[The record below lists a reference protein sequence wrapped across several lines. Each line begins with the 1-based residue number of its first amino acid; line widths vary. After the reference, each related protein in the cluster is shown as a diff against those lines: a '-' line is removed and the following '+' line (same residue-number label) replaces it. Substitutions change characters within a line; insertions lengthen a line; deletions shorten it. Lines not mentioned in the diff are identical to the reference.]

1 MKLRDLSPVLSA
13 VLILLT
19 SSACASA
26 QPPAQE
32 TKAGEEMKK
41 KESVPVGPVTREAV
55 EEASAEWV
63 QAEVEAQPD
72 AEAAQALAGV
82 EPGAE
87 VEVFL
92 GTWCGDSRREVPRL
106 WKAIDAAGAAGGSVP
121 FQIHYVGVDH
131 DKKEPAGALAD
142 NGIRY
147 LPTFIVRR
155 GGHEVGRIVETSP
168 HGIEHDLLAL
178 LTGQAKGVLATRED
192 LTASSAGSSKPPL

>member
-1 MKLRDLSPVLSA
+1 MLSA
-13 VLILLT
+13 VLVLLT

-26 QPPAQE
+26 RPAQE
-32 TKAGEEMKK
+32 VQAEKKAEEK
-41 KESVPVGPVTREAV
+41 VPVGPVTREAV
-55 EEASAEWV
+55 EEASAAWV
-63 QAEVEAQPD
+63 EAEVEAMPD
-72 AEAAQALAGV
+72 AEAAHALAGV

-87 VEVFL
+87 VDVFL

-106 WKAIDAAGAAGGSVP
+106 WKAIDEAGGSVP
-121 FQIHYVGVDH
+121 FQIHYIGVDH

-142 NGIRY
+142 NGIHY

-178 LTGQAKGVLATRED
+178 LTGQAQGVLATRED
-192 LTASSAGSSKPPL
+192 VTPSSAKPPL

>member
-1 MKLRDLSPVLSA
+1 MLPA
-13 VLILLT
+13 ALILLT

-26 QPPAQE
+26 RPAQE
-32 TKAGEEMKK
+32 AKAGEEMKK
-41 KESVPVGPVTREAV
+41 KEEGVLVGPVTREAV
-55 EEASAEWV
+55 EGASAEWV

-72 AEAAQALAGV
+72 AEAAHALAGV

-92 GTWCGDSRREVPRL
+92 GTWCSDSRREVPRL
-106 WKAIDAAGAAGGSVP
+106 WKAIDAAGGSVP
-121 FQIHYVGVDH
+121 FQIRYVGVDH

-168 HGIEHDLLAL
+168 HGIERDLLAL
-178 LTGQAKGVLATRED
+178 LSGQAKGVLTTRED
-192 LTASSAGSSKPPL
+192 LTASSVNSAKPPL

>member
-1 MKLRDLSPVLSA
+1 MLSA

-26 QPPAQE
+26 RPAQE
-32 TKAGEEMKK
+32 AQAETKTEKKAEEK
-41 KESVPVGPVTREAV
+41 VPVGPVTREAV
-55 EEASAEWV
+55 EEASAAWV
-63 QAEVEAQPD
+63 EAEVEAKPD
-72 AEAAQALAGV
+72 AEAAHALAGV

-106 WKAIDAAGAAGGSVP
+106 WKAIDEAGGSVP
-121 FQIHYVGVDH
+121 FQIHYIGVDH

-142 NGIRY
+142 NDVHY

-168 HGIEHDLLAL
+168 NGIEHDLLAL

-192 LTASSAGSSKPPL
+192 VTPPSSKPPL

>member
-1 MKLRDLSPVLSA
+1 MLSA

-26 QPPAQE
+26 RPAQE
-32 TKAGEEMKK
+32 VQAENKTEKKAEEK
-41 KESVPVGPVTREAV
+41 VPVGPVTREAV
-55 EEASAEWV
+55 EEASAAWV
-63 QAEVEAQPD
+63 EAEVEAKPD
-72 AEAAQALAGV
+72 AEAAHALAGV

-106 WKAIDAAGAAGGSVP
+106 WKAIDEAGGSVP
-121 FQIHYVGVDH
+121 FQIHYIGVDH

-142 NGIRY
+142 NDVHY

-168 HGIEHDLLAL
+168 NGIEHDLLAL

-192 LTASSAGSSKPPL
+192 VTPPSSKPPL